1 MDGSRDA
8 VAGTGVLVAAI
19 RARESARPD
28 RLFDDPFA
36 ARLAGTDGMSM
47 LDAAIATAGEQSTA
61 EIIIR
66 TRFFDE
72 ELLRATTTARQ
83 VVILA
88 AGLDARAYRL
98 AWPAETSV
106 YELDQPQVIAAKD
119 VLLADAEPTARRAP
133 IGVDLTTD
141 WSPGLLAAGFDPHA
155 PSVWLIEGLLQ
166 YLDEIA
172 VRALFDRV
180 SALSATGSVALYDV
194 VGKVLLDSP
203 VMAPLLESMAARGA
217 PWLFGTDE
225 PGDLLQRHGWTAAVT
240 DVGELGAAW
249 NRWSAPTAPLSVPGL
264 PRGYLV
270 AATASVDGRQGREG
284 KHRATTSFRS

>member
-19 RARESARPD
+19 RARESRRPD

-36 ARLAGTDGMSM
+36 AQLAGPDGMSM
-47 LDAAIATAGEQSTA
+47 LDAAIATGGEQSSA

-72 ELLRATTTARQ
+72 ELLGATATARQ

-98 AWPAETSV
+98 AWPAGTSV

-119 VLLADAEPTARRAP
+119 ALLADAEPTARRLP
-133 IGVDLTTD
+133 IGIDLTTD

-166 YLDEIA
+166 YLDEPA
-172 VRALFDRV
+172 VRTLFDRV
-180 SALSATGSVALYDV
+180 SAFSGSGSVALYDV
-194 VGKVLLDSP
+194 VGKVLLESP

-225 PGDLLQRHGWTAAVT
+225 PGELLQRHGWAATVT
-240 DVGELGAAW
+240 DVGELGATW

-270 AATASVDGRQGREG
+270 AATAP
-284 KHRATTSFRS
+284 